1 MDITAQSKII
11 TKEPEGKLDVEA
23 IRKEFPILQTKV
35 HGQPLIYFDNAA
47 TSQKP
52 LTVLNAIEEYYRE
65 TNSNVHR
72 GIHYLS
78 NKATNEFEASR
89 KTIAAHLNASHDEII
104 FTRGTT
110 EAINLVAFSF
120 GEAFV
125 KNGDEIIISH
135 MEHHSNIVPWQ
146 MLCERKNAVLK
157 VIPITQE
164 GELRIDDFKKLLSS
178 KTKLVAV
185 THVSNTLGTINP
197 VEEIIELAHGKNIPV
212 LLDGAQAVPHIKVD
226 VKKLDVDF
234 YCFSGHKLFGPTGI
248 GILYGK
254 SKWLN
259 QMPPY
264 QGGGEMIK
272 EVHFE
277 KTTYNDPPLR
287 FEAGTPNIEA
297 SIVLA
302 KAIDYVNK
310 IGFDKIAKH
319 EHDLLLY
326 ATEKLEK
333 IQGLKIIGTA
343 KHKTSVVSF
352 IVEGIHPSDIGILLD
367 KQGIAVRTGHHCTQP
382 LIDFYKIPGTVRAS
396 LAFYNTFEE
405 IDIFVKAL
413 NKAIS
418 MLK

>member
-1 MDITAQSKII
+1 MDISIKSKM
-11 TKEPEGKLDVEA
+11 TGREFNVEA
-23 IRKEFPILQTKV
+23 IRRDFPILDAHV
-35 HGQPLIYFDNAA
+35 NGRPLVYFDNAA

-52 LTVLNAIEEYYRE
+52 LVVINAIEEYYKA

-72 GIHYLS
+72 GLHYLS
-78 NKATNEFEASR
+78 NKATNEFEESR
-89 KTIAAHLNASHDEII
+89 KVIAAHLNASHDEII
-104 FTRGTT
+104 YTRGTT
-110 EAINLVAFSF
+110 ESINLVAFSF
-120 GEAFV
+120 GEAFI
-125 KNGDEIIISH
+125 KSGDEIIISY

-157 VIPITQE
+157 VIPITE
-164 GELRIDDFKKLLSS
+164 NGELKLDEYKKLLSP

-197 VEEIIELAHGKNIPV
+197 VEEIIEAAHAKNIPV
-212 LLDGAQAVPHIKVD
+212 LLDGAQAVPHLKID

-234 YCFSGHKLFGPTGI
+234 YCFSGHKVFGPTGI

-254 SKWLN
+254 TKWLN

-272 EVHFE
+272 EVTFE
-277 KTTYNDPPLR
+277 KTTYNDAPLR

-302 KAIDYVNK
+302 KAITYING
-310 IGFDKIAKH
+310 IGLDAIAKYEH
-319 EHDLLLY
+319 ELLQY
-326 ATEKLEK
+326 GTEKLQQ
-333 IQGLKIIGTA
+333 INGVRLIGTA
-343 KHKTSVVSF
+343 AHKSSVISF
-352 IVEGIHPSDIGILLD
+352 VVNGTHPSDIGILLD
-367 KQGIAVRTGHHCTQP
+367 KQGVAVRTGHHCTQP
-382 LIDFYKIPGTVRAS
+382 LVAFYNIPGTVRAS
-396 LAFYNTFEE
+396 FAFYNTFEE

-418 MLK
+418 MLR